1 MRGGFRGW
9 AIMAVAVPV
18 AAAGARKLSERMERG
33 KGPTRASGW
42 LRQGADMIRPQQK
55 KRGLFR

>member
-1 MRGGFRGW
+1 
-9 AIMAVAVPV
+9 MAVAVPV